1 MKETSFTF
9 VLIADQVSSRTG
21 ADAVPDALARLAGL
35 DCLLPFERTAGDE
48 VQALLAA
55 PDAVVEAVV
64 RLTRLSGWRIG
75 LGAGTVD
82 APLPSSTREA
92 RGLAY
97 LAAREAI
104 TAARRRPTDLALR
117 LPADVS
123 GDGYGDLLEAATD
136 AETAIWLLR
145 GTLAR
150 RSREGWELMDLLDAG
165 LTSAEAAERLG
176 ISRSAVSQRLAA
188 SAREEGTRG
197 ARLAARL
204 LRRVQGGQPSE
215 LGGRP

>member
-1 MKETSFTF
+1 MKEVGFTF
-9 VLIADQVSSRTG
+9 ALIADQISSRTG
-21 ADAVPDALARLAGL
+21 ADAVPDALAGLTGL

-48 VQALLAA
+48 VQALLVA
-55 PDAVVEAVV
+55 PEAVVESVV

-75 LGAGTVD
+75 VGVGSVD

-92 RGLAY
+92 RGPAY
-97 LAAREAI
+97 LAARDAVTI
-104 TAARRRPTDLALR
+104 ARKQPTGFALR
-117 LPADVS
+117 APADV
-123 GDGYGDLLEAATD
+123 GGEAYGDLLDAATD

-165 LTSAEAAERLG
+165 LTGAEAAERLG
-176 ISRSAVSQRLAA
+176 ISRSAVSQRLTA
-188 SAREEGTRG
+188 SAREEGARG

-204 LRRVQGGQPSE
+204 LARVQD
-215 LGGRP
+215 LGD